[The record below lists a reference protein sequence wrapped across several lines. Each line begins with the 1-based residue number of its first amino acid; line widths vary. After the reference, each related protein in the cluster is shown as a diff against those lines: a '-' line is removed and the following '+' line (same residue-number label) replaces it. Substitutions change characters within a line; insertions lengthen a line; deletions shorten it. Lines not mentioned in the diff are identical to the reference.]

1 MTPTAETGDEEGH
14 EALRLHPDST
24 GTLSGLSEWC
34 IGLLTKAAMFLMEHT
49 RRDREKGKGK
59 EGLLLSRQ
67 GMVLAQISPLQ
78 EGSPYQ
84 FRSPGISPASA
95 LPLSL

>member
-1 MTPTAETGDEEGH
+1 MKKAM
-14 EALRLHPDST
+14 RLSDSIL
-24 GTLSGLSEWC
+24 TLSGLSEWC

-49 RRDREKGKGK
+49 QRDREKGKGK

-67 GMVLAQISPLQ
+67 GMVLAQVSPLQ